1 MKRIFYIIAGV
12 FFLIV
17 GLIGLALPVIPQVPF
32 LVIAV
37 LLLARASN
45 RVRRWIINTSIYK
58 KHLRNRQIK
67 WLKELETE

>member
-67 WLKELETE
+67 WLKELEIE